1 MADHDKDHVTAI
13 LRVEIRD
20 SDGVVVKTFEKESDS
35 FLKNF
40 LLLLQAGMK
49 GTAVSIQ
56 DTGNTTRSCLG
67 FSGAAASYDLKDVN
81 IVVGSDNTPVSP
93 VDYKLGNQ
101 IMTLQYVPLLI
112 AQPTPPVTNDS
123 YIESK
128 MCERSF
134 NNHTDAEVEVKEI
147 GICVIASTFSILIL
161 RDILA
166 TAVQVLPNQTMQVT
180 YLFRTAI

>member
-1 MADHDKDHVTAI
+1 MANHDKDHVTAI

-20 SDGVVVKTFEKESDS
+20 SDGVVVNTFEKESDS

-93 VDYKLGNQ
+93 TDYKLGSQ
-101 IMTLQYVPLLI
+101 ITELEYVPLLT
-112 AQPTPPVTNDS
+112 AQPTAPAINDG

-128 MCERSF
+128 MCERTF
-134 NNHTDAEVEVKEI
+134 NNHTSGEIDVKEV
-147 GICVIASTFSILIL
+147 GICVLSSSFSILIL

-166 TAVQVLPNQTMQVT
+166 TTVQVLPNQTMQVT